1 MKLNSCLL
9 ASLLML
15 STSSLFADVAVPY
28 GVGSGKAD
36 FINNKK
42 YPKIDDPQPTGPLS
56 FRVVGESTW
65 VADSVGNK
73 LMQFDKAGKLVSE
86 FSILPEGTKAY
97 NIDEYNLPILNMI
110 IDDFA
115 PVLGEKGEV
124 VAWWIADSCKN
135 KLYKFSVDGKKLA
148 EIENDQFGQL
158 YRVEVGLG
166 GHVFVADKVAR
177 AIFTYD
183 SEGKFIKE
191 ENWEWSGM
199 AVSKKKD
206 RLYRLMYDKEARKN
220 YLVCTN
226 VKGKVL
232 SGKLLDVTMFNPKLW
247 WVDEEKDECVITYS
261 PAEFKGIYNIV
272 RVSLNGK
279 VKASGEMPAPIIM
292 NRFIDNN
299 NGEVFIGK
307 GNFFDAPEGKFE
319 VVPFKMP

>member
-1 MKLNSCLL
+1 
-9 ASLLML
+9 ML